1 MYRSCIFCA
10 APLGANESV
19 EAFPVGRTVAFDGA
33 RGRLWAVCPK
43 CARWNL
49 APLEERWEAIEQGER
64 LFRDARLRAQSENVG
79 LARLRDG
86 TRLIRVGHAQPGEL
100 AVWRYGQGLLRRR
113 QRLVVSAGTAAVLG
127 GGGLLAVAG
136 VVGGVIGA
144 AFLAGIG
151 YVASSFVEDMLDGE
165 RKTRVIHRLQPG
177 ETPHGRP
184 LEVKGRHL
192 IGAKLT
198 RPAEGGGIAVAL
210 PAAVPAGAPPLVI
223 QGAAGRR
230 LLSRA
235 MVHVNRHG
243 GKKDWLESAIDRI
256 GAHGTADEFLR
267 DAAER
272 EKLLLP
278 FGDPSINPVDRLA
291 LEMAVHE
298 DAERR
303 AMEGELAGLE
313 VMWREAEEI
322 AALADRLPDGDA
334 DPPRIGGAAG
344 DGAF

>member
-1 MYRSCIFCA
+1 MYHNCIFCSA
-10 APLGANESV
+10 DLGSNDSLE
-19 EAFPVGRTVAFDGA
+19 EFPVGRSIAFDAA
-33 RGRLWAVCPK
+33 RGRLWAVCPR

-49 APLEERWEAIEQGER
+49 APIEERWEAIEHAER
-64 LFRDARLRAQSENVG
+64 LFRDSRVRVQSENVG
-79 LARLRDG
+79 LARLRDR
-86 TRLIRVGHAQPGEL
+86 TRLIRVGAAQPGEL
-100 AVWRYGQGLLRRR
+100 AVWRYGQGLIRRR
-113 QRLVVSAGTAAVLG
+113 QRLVITAGTAAMLG
-127 GGGLLAVAG
+127 GGGLVVAAG
-136 VVGGVIGA
+136 IAGGVIGA
-144 AFLAGIG
+144 AFLAGLG
-151 YVASSFVEDMLDGE
+151 YVASSFVQDMLDGE
-165 RKTRVIHRLQPG
+165 RKTRVIHRLAAA

-192 IGAKLT
+192 VGARLT
-198 RPAEGGGIAVAL
+198 RPAEPGGIAVAL
-210 PAAVPAGAPPLVI
+210 PAVVPAGAPPLVI

-243 GKKDWLESAIDRI
+243 GRREWLETAIDRI

-303 AMEGELAGLE
+303 AMQGELAGLE
-313 VMWREAEEI
+313 AMWREAEEI
-322 AALADRLPDGDA
+322 AALADRLPDGD